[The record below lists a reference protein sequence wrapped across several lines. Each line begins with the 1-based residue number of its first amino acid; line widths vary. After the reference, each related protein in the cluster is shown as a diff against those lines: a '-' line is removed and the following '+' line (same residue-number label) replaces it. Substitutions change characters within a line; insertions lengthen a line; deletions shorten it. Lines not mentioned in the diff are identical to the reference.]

1 MTNTATLI
9 YTGKK
14 YKTAILDVT
23 ALLIIYLT
31 PAISH
36 LFSFPVYLL
45 EPMRIMLILAVVH
58 TSRKNAYLLAL
69 TLPLFSFLI
78 SSHPSI
84 IKTMLIT
91 GELFLNIWLFFY
103 LKEKVNNIFNAAFIS
118 IIISK
123 LGYYSIKFLLISTA
137 VLSTELIS
145 TPLFLQLA
153 VTIILSG
160 YLFFFSDKQ

>member
-69 TLPLFSFLI
+69 TLPLFSFPNI
-78 SSHPSI
+78 IASI
-84 IKTMLIT
+84 NNKNNADNRRIIPEYLVVL
-91 GELFLNIWLFFY
+91 LFKREGKEYFQCSFY
-103 LKEKVNNIFNAAFIS
+103 KHNH
-118 IIISK
+118 
-123 LGYYSIKFLLISTA
+123 
-137 VLSTELIS
+137 
-145 TPLFLQLA
+145 Q
-153 VTIILSG
+153 
-160 YLFFFSDKQ
+160 